1 MKKRN
6 LCLTSV
12 CGFRIFQRPAQDT
25 VAQES
30 IPYSGPH
37 MTASPRGTVGMVTP
51 SSSRLGSLPT
61 RNEDNNPYP
70 TRVLQFQLLPVKG
83 FVMPG
88 LKAMLD
94 ESTEAVT
101 KITVVIV
108 S

>member
-1 MKKRN
+1 MPN
-6 LCLTSV
+6 QGLWIQDISV
-12 CGFRIFQRPAQDT
+12 PW
-25 VAQES
+25 
-30 IPYSGPH
+30 SGHSGTGQHP
-37 MTASPRGTVGMVTP
+37 MLGATYDCSPRGTVGMVTP

-101 KITVVIV
+101 KVTVVIA